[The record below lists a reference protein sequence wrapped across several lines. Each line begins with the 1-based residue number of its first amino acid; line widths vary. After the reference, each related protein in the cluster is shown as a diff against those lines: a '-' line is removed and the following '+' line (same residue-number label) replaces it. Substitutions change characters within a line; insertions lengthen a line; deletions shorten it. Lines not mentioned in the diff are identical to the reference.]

1 MYTITF
7 GNKILILEY
16 NMKYVCSFR
25 KIPPHFVVS
34 IQAFFRDIK
43 ALQYNRICIK
53 KIVDPDVYWPWVI
66 QKKKDFTVVRLYTI
80 IQWGD
85 HEMVFIW

>member
-1 MYTITF
+1 MKINV
-7 GNKILILEY
+7 NKYEMDASLERFSLQY
-16 NMKYVCSFR
+16 
-25 KIPPHFVVS
+25 IVS

-66 QKKKDFTVVRLYTI
+66 QKKDFTVVRLYAL

-85 HEMVFIW
+85 HETILYERVRTSP